1 MNGQLLGIVDW
12 PTLTNARSKKRT
24 SRGSSAGPLRRVC
37 HRRDRSQSA
46 QAASCLSSAA
56 LALLGDKWS
65 IIVLRDIMFTN
76 RRHFEGLLSK
86 SYEGIP
92 SKVLA
97 NRLKKL
103 VDLGMVVRVQDSTHK
118 QKGIISLTEQSIQL
132 VPIMVQIGF
141 WGLEHCPASGG
152 FRGLFKTIANGGPKR
167 RRVFMQELRRRHLKG
182 AA

>member
-1 MNGQLLGIVDW
+1 MNSQLLEIVDW

-24 SRGSSAGPLRRVC
+24 FRGSAGPLRRVC
-37 HRRDRSQSA
+37 HRRDRLQSG
-46 QAASCLSSAA
+46 QEASCLSNAT

-65 IIVLRDIMFTN
+65 IIVIRDIMFTN

-92 SKVLA
+92 SKILA

-103 VDLGMVVRVQDSTHK
+103 VDLGMVVRAQDSTRK

-152 FRGLFKTIANGGPKR
+152 FRGRFKTIANGGPKR
-167 RRVFMQELRRRHLKG
+167 RHVFMQELRRRHLKDS
-182 AA
+182 A